1 MDKEIRHMAR
11 TNVATGANPSGT
23 VSRARFLRQAGL
35 GAAGVALGGALPQAL
50 NAGRAFAAVSFA
62 KSQLNVTYWGTVT
75 PKHYL
80 LDVFNG
86 FAKKN
91 NLAVK
96 YNPEPQVFGDLV
108 QKFTTY
114 LSSGYSGIDVLW
126 LDEFMTATFST
137 AGWLVPL
144 EDKIPREAVAAIGKP
159 AVKLST
165 YNGHLY
171 RLPGTAGAVVFFYRK
186 DVFDKMRL
194 SVPRTWQDIVKV
206 GKQLTKGGRY
216 GIGFA
221 GKNGNTE
228 LFNEMCYWMG
238 QAGADPL
245 HLKTSGARTA
255 LKFVYDMLNV
265 HKIMPP
271 DTVSADYTSLEAA
284 FVDGRIYMWPVWAG
298 FYQRFITTTNF
309 WKPGK
314 VAVAAPPRGP
324 VNNTTLADSWGW
336 SISKY
341 SKNQDM
347 AAKFIQYVTA
357 PQSEVTIAQ
366 TGSPPARVALL
377 NNSRVQK
384 AISYATFLER
394 YNREHLTHP
403 RPITAQAQRISD
415 AFEAVVNRYL
425 NKQIGLDAAI
435 NEAQQKIDQIQRL
448 S

>member
-1 MDKEIRHMAR
+1 MAR
-11 TNVATGANPSGT
+11 TDVATGAKPSGT
-23 VSRARFLRQAGL
+23 VNRAHFLRQAGL
-35 GAAGVALGGALPQAL
+35 GATGLALGSALPQAL
-50 NAGRAFAAVSFA
+50 HAGKAFAAVSFA
-62 KSQLNVTYWGTVT
+62 KSQLNVTYWANQV
-75 PKHYL
+75 PEHYL
-80 LDVFNG
+80 LEVFNG
-86 FAKKN
+86 FGKKYGM
-91 NLAVK
+91 AVK
-96 YNPEPQVFGDLV
+96 YNPEPQVFGDTV

-114 LSSGYSGIDVLW
+114 LSSGYSGIDLLW

-144 EDKIPREAVAAIGKP
+144 ENMIPREAVQAIGKP
-159 AVKLST
+159 AVTLST

-171 RLPGTAGAVVFFYRK
+171 RLPGYAGAVVFFYRK
-186 DVFDKMRL
+186 DVFDKEGL

-206 GKQLTKGGRY
+206 GKQLTRGGRY

-255 LKFVYDMLNV
+255 LKFVYDMLNTY
-265 HKIMPP
+265 KIMPP
-271 DTVSADYTSLEAA
+271 DTVSADYTSLQAA
-284 FVDGRIYMWPVWAG
+284 FLDGRFYMWPVWAG
-298 FYQRFITTTNF
+298 FYQQFITNKKF

-314 VAVAAPPRGP
+314 VVVALPPRGP
-324 VNNTTLADSWGW
+324 VNNSTLADSWGW

-347 AAKFIQYVTA
+347 AVKFIQYTES
-357 PQSEVTIAQ
+357 PQSEVTLAQ
-366 TGSPPARVALL
+366 TGRLPARVALL
-377 NNSRVQK
+377 SNPSVQK
-384 AISYATFLER
+384 AISYAKFVEL
-394 YNREHLTHP
+394 YNREHLTRP

>member
-11 TNVATGANPSGT
+11 TDVATGADPSGT

-35 GAAGVALGGALPQAL
+35 GATGVALGGTLPQAL

-62 KSQLNVTYWGTVT
+62 GGQLNVTYSTNVV

-86 FAKKN
+86 FGKKYGVT
-91 NLAVK
+91 VK

-137 AGWLVPL
+137 AGWLGPL
-144 EDKIPREAVAAIGKP
+144 EDKIPREAVQAIGKP

-186 DVFDKMRL
+186 DVFDKEGL

-271 DTVSADYTSLEAA
+271 DTVSADYTSLQAA
-284 FVDGRIYMWPVWAG
+284 FLDGRFYMWPVWAG
-298 FYQRFITTTNF
+298 FYQQFITNKKF

-314 VAVAAPPRGP
+314 VAVALPPRGP
-324 VNNTTLADSWGW
+324 VNNTHTGTL
-336 SISKY
+336 
-341 SKNQDM
+341 
-347 AAKFIQYVTA
+347 
-357 PQSEVTIAQ
+357 
-366 TGSPPARVALL
+366 PARVALL
-377 NNSRVQK
+377 SNPSVQK
-384 AISYATFLER
+384 AISYAKFVEL
-394 YNREHLTHP
+394 YNREHLTHA

-415 AFEAVVNRYL
+415 AFEAVINRYL